1 MSRKIHI
8 SIFIQIAVWV
18 LVFLFP
24 LLFIGRESDS
34 MISLP
39 RYLRACILPLSFMI
53 LFYVSTLWLIPKYLF
68 TKKYVQFII
77 IEVLL
82 ALALVAGNYVW
93 HKKMI
98 RPQMMEQ
105 ERRVEARAAAGIAPG
120 ATPSTAPA
128 GVIPGKGPEGVAPA
142 PPARRGPSPVVFFIR
157 DFTSMAFV
165 IAIACLVMMWSRY
178 LRIEK
183 SLQQAEEQK
192 TKAELDNLKNQI
204 NPHFLLNTLNNI
216 YALIAIDQDKAQEAV
231 HQLSRLLRHLLYE
244 NQDNFISASKE
255 VEFLKEYVNLMK
267 LRLSPNCKVSFNSN
281 IAEDEGIKIAPLL
294 LISLVE
300 NAFKHGVS
308 PVKDSFISIDISQN
322 SENITCLIENSY
334 FPKGAEDKSGS
345 GIGLSQVQ
353 SRLDLL
359 YKGKYSWDKGLVE
372 GKEGEMVYRSLLKLY
387 F

>member
-68 TKKYVQFII
+68 KKKYLQFFV
-77 IEVLL
+77 IEVVL
-82 ALALVAGNYVW
+82 AVALVAGNYVW

-98 RPQMMEQ
+98 RPQIE
-105 ERRVEARAAAGIAPG
+105 EARAAEARAAETAAVSLGSAPSG
-120 ATPSTAPA
+120 AATA
-128 GVIPGKGPEGVAPA
+128 GVAPV
-142 PPARRGPSPVVFFIR
+142 RRGPSPAVFFIR
-157 DFTSMAFV
+157 DLTSMAFV

-216 YALIAIDQDKAQEAV
+216 YALIAINQDKAQEAV
-231 HQLSRLLRHLLYE
+231 HHLSRLLRHLLYE
-244 NQDNFISASKE
+244 NQDNFIAASKE

-267 LRLSPNCKVSFNSN
+267 LRLSPNCKVTFNST
-281 IAEDEGIKIAPLL
+281 IAEDERIKIAPLL

-308 PVKDSFISIDISQN
+308 PVKDSFITIDISQDP
-322 SENITCLIENSY
+322 SAITCLIQNSC

-359 YKGKYSWDKGLVE
+359 YKGKYSWEKGVVD
-372 GKEGEMVYRSLLKLY
+372 GNVYRSLLKLY

>member
-1 MSRKIHI
+1 MSRRIHI

-68 TKKYVQFII
+68 PKKYVKFIV
-77 IEVLL
+77 IEFVL
-82 ALALVAGNYVW
+82 AVALVAGNYVW

-98 RPQMMEQ
+98 RPQM
-105 ERRVEARAAAGIAPG
+105 EADRAAASITA
-120 ATPSTAPA
+120 PSTATPNTVAVPA
-128 GVIPGKGPEGVAPA
+128 GVAPSGNA
-142 PPARRGPSPVVFFIR
+142 PSATVRRGPSPAVFFIR

-216 YALIAIDQDKAQEAV
+216 YALIAINQDKAQEAV

-267 LRLSPNCKVSFNSN
+267 LRLSPNCKVTFNST
-281 IAEDEGIKIAPLL
+281 IAEDENVKIAPLL

-308 PVKDSFISIDISQN
+308 PVKDSFISIDISQDP
-322 SENITCLIENSY
+322 SAITCLIENSY

-359 YKGKYSWDKGLVE
+359 YKGKYTWEKGVTE
-372 GKEGEMVYRSLLKLY
+372 DNVYRSLLKLY

>member
-82 ALALVAGNYVW
+82 VVALVAGNYVW

-105 ERRVEARAAAGIAPG
+105 ERRVEARAAAGITPG

-128 GVIPGKGPEGVAPA
+128 GVAPGNVPEGVAPA

-244 NQDNFISASKE
+244 NKDNFISASKE

-308 PVKDSFISIDISQN
+308 PVKDSFISIDISEN

>member
-68 TKKYVQFII
+68 KKKYLQFFV
-77 IEVLL
+77 IEVVLSV
-82 ALALVAGNYVW
+82 ALVAGNYVW

-98 RPQMMEQ
+98 RPQIEQ
-105 ERRVEARAAAGIAPG
+105 ARRVEMQAGGVATAGGAQGSAAAGGGVAGAPS
-120 ATPSTAPA
+120 AAPA
-128 GVIPGKGPEGVAPA
+128 A
-142 PPARRGPSPVVFFIR
+142 PARRGPSPAVFFIR
-157 DFTSMAFV
+157 DLTSMAFV

-216 YALIAIDQDKAQEAV
+216 YALIAINQDKAQEAV

-244 NQDNFISASKE
+244 NQDNFIAASKE

-267 LRLSPNCKVSFNSN
+267 LRLSPNCKVTFNST
-281 IAEDEGIKIAPLL
+281 ISEDERIKIAPLL

-308 PVKDSFISIDISQN
+308 PVKDSFITIDISQDP
-322 SENITCLIENSY
+322 SAITCLIQNSC

-359 YKGKYSWDKGLVE
+359 YKGKYSWEKGVVE
-372 GKEGEMVYRSLLKLY
+372 NLSGEKIYSSLLKLY

>member
-68 TKKYVQFII
+68 PKKYVKFIV
-77 IEVLL
+77 IEFVL
-82 ALALVAGNYVW
+82 AVALVAGNYVW

-98 RPQMMEQ
+98 RPQM
-105 ERRVEARAAAGIAPG
+105 EADRAAEMAR
-120 ATPSTAPA
+120 
-128 GVIPGKGPEGVAPA
+128 VAPV
-142 PPARRGPSPVVFFIR
+142 RRGPSPVVFFIR

-192 TKAELDNLKNQI
+192 TKAELENLKNQI
-204 NPHFLLNTLNNI
+204 NPRFLLNTLNNI
-216 YALIAIDQDKAQEAV
+216 YALIAINQDKAQEAV

-267 LRLSPNCKVSFNSN
+267 LRLSPNCKVTFNST
-281 IAEDEGIKIAPLL
+281 IAEDENVKIAPLL

-308 PVKDSFISIDISQN
+308 PIKDSYISIDISQDP
-322 SENITCLIENSY
+322 SAITCLIENSY

-359 YKGKYSWDKGLVE
+359 YKGKYTWEKGVTE
-372 GKEGEMVYRSLLKLY
+372 DNVYRSLLKLY

>member
-34 MISLP
+34 MITLP

-68 TKKYVQFII
+68 KKKYLQFFV
-77 IEVLL
+77 IEIVL
-82 ALALVAGNYVW
+82 AVALVAGNYVW

-98 RPQMMEQ
+98 RPQIEQ
-105 ERRVEARAAAGIAPG
+105 ARAAEAKAAETAAVAQGSAAAGD
-120 ATPSTAPA
+120 
-128 GVIPGKGPEGVAPA
+128 GVAGAPSAVPA
-142 PPARRGPSPVVFFIR
+142 APVRRGPSPVVFFIR
-157 DFTSMAFV
+157 DLTSMAFV

-216 YALIAIDQDKAQEAV
+216 YALIAINQDKAQEAV

-244 NQDNFISASKE
+244 NQDNFIAASKE

-267 LRLSPNCKVSFNSN
+267 LRLSPNCKVTFNST
-281 IAEDEGIKIAPLL
+281 IAEDERIKIAPLL

-308 PVKDSFISIDISQN
+308 PVKDSFIAIDISQD
-322 SENITCLIENSY
+322 SSAITCLIQNSY

-359 YKGKYSWDKGLVE
+359 YKGKYSWEKGVVE
-372 GKEGEMVYRSLLKLY
+372 NNVYRSLLKLY

>member
-68 TKKYVQFII
+68 KKKYLQFFV
-77 IEVLL
+77 IEMIL
-82 ALALVAGNYVW
+82 AVALVAGNYVW

-98 RPQMMEQ
+98 RPQIE
-105 ERRVEARAAAGIAPG
+105 EARATEARAAETAAVSLGSAPSG
-120 ATPSTAPA
+120 VATA
-128 GVIPGKGPEGVAPA
+128 GVAPV
-142 PPARRGPSPVVFFIR
+142 RRGPSPAVFFIR
-157 DFTSMAFV
+157 DLTSMAFV

-216 YALIAIDQDKAQEAV
+216 YALIAINQDKAQEAV

-244 NQDNFISASKE
+244 NQDNFIAASKE

-267 LRLSPNCKVSFNSN
+267 LRLSPNCKVTFNST
-281 IAEDEGIKIAPLL
+281 IAEDERIKIAPLL

-308 PVKDSFISIDISQN
+308 PVKDSFITIDISQDP
-322 SENITCLIENSY
+322 SAITCLIQNSC

-359 YKGKYSWDKGLVE
+359 YKGKYSWEKGVVE
-372 GKEGEMVYRSLLKLY
+372 NPGGEKIYSSLLKLY

>member
-82 ALALVAGNYVW
+82 AVALVAGNYVW

-105 ERRVEARAAAGIAPG
+105 ERRVEVGV
-120 ATPSTAPA
+120 APA
-128 GVIPGKGPEGVAPA
+128 GVAPGNVPEGVAPA

-183 SLQQAEEQK
+183 SL
-192 TKAELDNLKNQI
+192 
-204 NPHFLLNTLNNI
+204 
-216 YALIAIDQDKAQEAV
+216 
-231 HQLSRLLRHLLYE
+231 
-244 NQDNFISASKE
+244 
-255 VEFLKEYVNLMK
+255 
-267 LRLSPNCKVSFNSN
+267 
-281 IAEDEGIKIAPLL
+281 
-294 LISLVE
+294 
-300 NAFKHGVS
+300 
-308 PVKDSFISIDISQN
+308 
-322 SENITCLIENSY
+322 
-334 FPKGAEDKSGS
+334 
-345 GIGLSQVQ
+345 
-353 SRLDLL
+353 
-359 YKGKYSWDKGLVE
+359 
-372 GKEGEMVYRSLLKLY
+372 
-387 F
+387 

>member
-68 TKKYVQFII
+68 KKKYLQFFV
-77 IEVLL
+77 IEVVL
-82 ALALVAGNYVW
+82 AVALVAGNYVW

-98 RPQMMEQ
+98 RPQIEQ
-105 ERRVEARAAAGIAPG
+105 ARRVEMQAGGVATAGGAQGSAAAGGGVAGAPS
-120 ATPSTAPA
+120 AAPA
-128 GVIPGKGPEGVAPA
+128 APV
-142 PPARRGPSPVVFFIR
+142 RRGPSPAVFFIR
-157 DFTSMAFV
+157 DLTSMAFV

-192 TKAELDNLKNQI
+192 TRAELDNLKNQI

-216 YALIAIDQDKAQEAV
+216 YALISINQDKAQEAV

-244 NQDNFISASKE
+244 NQDNFIAASKE

-267 LRLSPNCKVSFNSN
+267 LRLSPNCKVTFNST
-281 IAEDEGIKIAPLL
+281 IAEDERIKIAPLL

-308 PVKDSFISIDISQN
+308 PVKDSFITIDISQDP
-322 SENITCLIENSY
+322 SAITCLIQNSC

-359 YKGKYSWDKGLVE
+359 YKGKYSWEKGVVD
-372 GKEGEMVYRSLLKLY
+372 GNVYRSLLKLY